1 MALWALLV
9 RQKSSSATLLNP
21 VASGPEPK
29 SIHHRTLTFFAGQ
42 FDSAPVSFMPQPAI
56 AEVIKAKTKL
66 VPKKGDDSLVLA
78 KKVSTESPFSEA
90 VLLAE
95 KFRLMRE
102 NRVQKSTDNP
112 LIISGLQPK

>member
-1 MALWALLV
+1 MAL
-9 RQKSSSATLLNP
+9 T
-21 VASGPEPK
+21 
-29 SIHHRTLTFFAGQ
+29 
-42 FDSAPVSFMPQPAI
+42 